1 MLTGASYKAAFDLS
15 HEEEF
20 SVWRSWGGIPQAGD
34 QHVQKLGDFKVW
46 HVGRIERELS
56 VGSMDEE

>member
-1 MLTGASYKAAFDLS
+1 M
-15 HEEEF
+15 
-20 SVWRSWGGIPQAGD
+20 WRSWGGIPQAGD